1 MEGHQDA
8 VGRHPDVGLQV
19 AVAEAHAGLE
29 RRHRVLQVL
38 DGTTAVR
45 HREGE
50 RPVEEGVTRSG
61 HPFTLVGPLDPGRN
75 EPVGDCGTGGVTARP
90 VRACHRALSAAA
102 ASVRPVAATQ
112 HTLADL
118 GVSMTRGPGS
128 RASRCR
134 SEPRSGAPSLRLV
147 PPGTAQ
153 AGSVGRPR
161 LYCGQACRQRAYEQR
176 SATAKAGLP
185 GDVVLVTRAELDGL
199 QDRLYQ
205 LRCALE
211 DVQTL
216 LTERPTKAELERS
229 LADLLRSTGRLDR
242 LWITERRLS

>member
-1 MEGHQDA
+1 MGTQHALADIVVPQDA
-8 VGRHPDVGLQV
+8 PAL
-19 AVAEAHAGLE
+19 AP
-29 RRHRVLQVL
+29 
-38 DGTTAVR
+38 
-45 HREGE
+45 E
-50 RPVEEGVTRSG
+50 RPVAVKGNS
-61 HPFTLVGPLDPGRN
+61 
-75 EPVGDCGTGGVTARP
+75 
-90 VRACHRALSAAA
+90 
-102 ASVRPVAATQ
+102 Q
-112 HTLADL
+112 
-118 GVSMTRGPGS
+118 
-128 RASRCR
+128 
-134 SEPRSGAPSLRLV
+134 EPRRCGWCRRVLP
-147 PPGTAQ
+147 Q

-229 LADLLRSTGRLDR
+229 LTDLLRSTGRLDR
-242 LWITERRLS
+242 LWITERPA

>member
-1 MEGHQDA
+1 
-8 VGRHPDVGLQV
+8 VG
-19 AVAEAHAGLE
+19 
-29 RRHRVLQVL
+29 
-38 DGTTAVR
+38 
-45 HREGE
+45 
-50 RPVEEGVTRSG
+50 
-61 HPFTLVGPLDPGRN
+61 
-75 EPVGDCGTGGVTARP
+75 
-90 VRACHRALSAAA
+90 
-102 ASVRPVAATQ
+102 TQ
-112 HTLADL
+112 HALADL
-118 GVSMTRGPGS
+118 VVPQDAPAAAPG
-128 RASRCR
+128 RTAAVTGHGQ
-134 SEPRSGAPSLRLV
+134 EPRRCGWCRRVLP
-147 PPGTAQ
+147 Q

-242 LWITERRLS
+242 LWVTERPA